1 MEFSWPWRIARK
13 VDESMSN
20 IGGQHTFYRKT
31 LHSVEIINLI
41 LMDFPYIV
49 QRQNIIQYQILDKT
63 DEQIYRPGFMFFLNA
78 LTYDLSSVI
87 QIDR

>member
-31 LHSVEIINLI
+31 LHSVEIINVI
-41 LMDFPYIV
+41 LMDFPYICTKAKYHSIPNIG
-49 QRQNIIQYQILDKT
+49 QN
-63 DEQIYRPGFMFFLNA
+63 R
-78 LTYDLSSVI
+78 
-87 QIDR
+87 